1 MVFWSISGQILSLL
15 VMKFQHTDVFIVITY
30 NNWQNLHNKCK
41 HNDAIQF
48 IFPFISETR
57 PSEMKCTTY
66 QSNNTLF
73 LTTSSSLSSG
83 IGGDCTAILEGKLLL
98 TCILRFFFFF
108 FFLWWWSAWRTFFCD
123 LLRRGRRGWWI
134 WGNELL
140 RWPEKVKIRSINA
153 TINAVLMIKKNL
165 CNMYFRKTFLY
176 HNKVRHKKLVLNS
189 SRLDGP
195 HITHQV
201 IYLKILKYVFGHK
214 LSSSKEKFH
223 IFKL

>member
-1 MVFWSISGQILSLL
+1 
-15 VMKFQHTDVFIVITY
+15 MKFQHTDVFIVITY

-41 HNDAIQF
+41 YNDAIQF
-48 IFPFISETR
+48 IFPFISKTR

-223 IFKL
+223 IFRL

>member
-1 MVFWSISGQILSLL
+1 ML

-41 HNDAIQF
+41 YNDAIQF
-48 IFPFISETR
+48 IFPFISKTR

-153 TINAVLMIKKNL
+153 TINAVLMIKKPL

-195 HITHQV
+195 HITHQAD
-201 IYLKILKYVFGHK
+201 LP
-214 LSSSKEKFH
+214 
-223 IFKL
+223 

>member
-1 MVFWSISGQILSLL
+1 
-15 VMKFQHTDVFIVITY
+15 MKFQHTDVFIVITY

-41 HNDAIQF
+41 YNDAIQF
-48 IFPFISETR
+48 IFPFISKTR

-176 HNKVRHKKLVLNS
+176 HNKVRHKKLMLNS

-195 HITHQV
+195 HITHQAD
-201 IYLKILKYVFGHK
+201 LP
-214 LSSSKEKFH
+214 
-223 IFKL
+223 

>member
-1 MVFWSISGQILSLL
+1 
-15 VMKFQHTDVFIVITY
+15 MKFQHTDVFIVITY
-30 NNWQNLHNKCK
+30 NNLQNLHNKCK
-41 HNDAIQF
+41 YNDAIQF
-48 IFPFISETR
+48 IFPFISKTR

-165 CNMYFRKTFLY
+165 CNMYFRKNFSL
-176 HNKVRHKKLVLNS
+176 VKKNS
-189 SRLDGP
+189 
-195 HITHQV
+195 
-201 IYLKILKYVFGHK
+201 IYLNFKIWISPYIFIQGSLYQWDKNRLKIGHYHPV
-214 LSSSKEKFH
+214 LLITSSVGVTFYY
-223 IFKL
+223 I

>member
-41 HNDAIQF
+41 YNDAIQF

-153 TINAVLMIKKNL
+153 TINAVLMIKKNV